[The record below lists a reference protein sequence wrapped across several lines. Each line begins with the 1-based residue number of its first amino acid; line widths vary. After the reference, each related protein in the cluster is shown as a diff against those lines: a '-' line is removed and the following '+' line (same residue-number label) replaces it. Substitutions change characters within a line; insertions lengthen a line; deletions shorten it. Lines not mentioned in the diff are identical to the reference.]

1 MLRINDVVVFGEA
14 RYRILDVSDI
24 RYTWINIDS
33 DKAFPERVSLAEVE
47 DFILSETLKKV
58 DDPYSHLAA
67 QLLRRGFVQF
77 EGDDGDFRVFGIV
90 GAVEPLAGN
99 HAQDACSLARGED
112 QPGNVGHGFGA
123 LPVIQQHRDRSLVRR

>member
-67 QLLRRGFVQF
+67 QLPEQGSVAQQIRDKRM
-77 EGDDGDFRVFGIV
+77 
-90 GAVEPLAGN
+90 AVIEPLI
-99 HAQDACSLARGED
+99 H
-112 QPGNVGHGFGA
+112 QPDIYYRSGRGA
-123 LPVIQQHRDRSLVRR
+123 LVQQVVTESGTAKKTIYA